1 METVTVTANVKEKK
15 VRIIAETINSQEN
28 TFQSYRRI
36 RVAAYCRVSTK
47 QEEQINSYEVQKK
60 HYTEK
65 INANPEWQMVGIFAD
80 KGITGTSV
88 LKRDE
93 FNKMIKLCKSKKIDM
108 ILVKSI
114 SRFAR
119 NTVDCLHY
127 TRMLKTLGIDV
138 YFEEQGIHS
147 IKSDAEFYISI
158 YGTIAQSESE
168 NISANVKWGKL
179 QSAKEGK
186 VAFTYKNFLG
196 YRKGAEGN
204 PEIDEEQAETVKIIY
219 DRFLAGDS
227 LKQIAVKLQNE
238 KRLSPSGKSE
248 WSTATIRSILS
259 NEKYKGD
266 AIINKTFT
274 VDCLTKEIRKNNGER
289 PKYYVENNHPAI
301 IDAETFGRVQEELAR
316 RIGKKKVK
324 EIGTKTEQ
332 GKYSSKYALTELLI
346 CGECHTPY
354 RRCTWTA
361 HGEKR
366 IVWRCVKRLDYG
378 KKYCHNSPT
387 LEEYRIQAAIV
398 NAIQT
403 FAQQDPQLLK
413 NLKSHIERGINDAVR
428 EDDSLDIQLRL
439 AAVEKEINEL
449 FNMISVDTIESFD
462 EKKAEELLS
471 EKNKLQAELDRI
483 AELNQ
488 KDKNKQSRITEIMD
502 LIDGLKNR
510 TLVYD
515 DSLIRQIIEAII
527 VESKEKIKVIFIGG
541 YEMEQVL

>member
-1 METVTVTANVKEKK
+1 METVTANAKEKK
-15 VRIIAETINSQEN
+15 VRIIAETINLQEN

-93 FNKMIKLCKSKKIDM
+93 FNKMIKLCKNKKIDM

-186 VAFTYKNFLG
+186 VAFMYKNFLG
-196 YRKGAEGN
+196 YRKGTDGN
-204 PEIDEEQAETVKIIY
+204 PEIDEEQAETVKRIY

-238 KRLSPSGKSE
+238 KRLSPSGRNE

-387 LEEYRIQAAIV
+387 LEESRIQAAIV
-398 NAIQT
+398 NAIQK

-413 NLKSHIERGINDAVR
+413 TLKSHIERGINDAVR

-449 FNMISVDTIESFD
+449 FNTISVDTIESFD

-471 EKNKLQAELDRI
+471 EKNKLQAESDRI
-483 AELNQ
+483 AELNW
-488 KDKNKQSRITEIMD
+488 KDKNKQSRIAEITE
-502 LIDGLKNR
+502 LLDGIKNR
-510 TLVYD
+510 TMEYD
-515 DSLIRQIIEAII
+515 DRLVRQIIEAII

-541 YEMEQVL
+541 YEIDQVL

>member
-1 METVTVTANVKEKK
+1 MENIAENTREKK
-15 VRIIAETINSQEN
+15 VRLIHEAINVQEN

-47 QEEQINSYEVQKK
+47 QEEQLNSYEVQKK
-60 HYTEK
+60 FYTEK
-65 INANPEWQMVGIFAD
+65 INSNPEWQMVGIFAD

-93 FNKMIKLCKSKKIDM
+93 FNKMIKLCKDKKIDM

-127 TRMLKTLGIDV
+127 TRMLKALGVDV
-138 YFEEQGIHS
+138 FFEEQGIHS

-186 VAFTYKNFLG
+186 VVFSYKNFLG
-196 YRKGAEGN
+196 YRKGEDGK
-204 PEIDEEQAETVKIIY
+204 PEIDEEQAETVRMIY

-227 LKQIAVKLQNE
+227 LKQIAEKLQNE
-238 KRLSPSGKSE
+238 QRLSPSGKSE
-248 WSTATIRSILS
+248 WSSSTIRSILS

-274 VDCLTKEIRKNNGER
+274 VDCLTKEVRKNRGER
-289 PKYYVENNHPAI
+289 PKYYVENSHPAI
-301 IDAETFGRVQEELAR
+301 IDAEMFGRAQEELAR

-324 EIGTKTEQ
+324 EIGTKIEQ
-332 GKYSSKYALTELLI
+332 GKYSSKYALTELLV

-361 HGEKR
+361 HGRKQ

-387 LEEYRIQAAIV
+387 LEENSLQTAIV
-398 NAIQT
+398 NAIQK

-413 NLKSHIERGINDAVR
+413 TLKSHIEKGINNAVR
-428 EDDSLDIQLRL
+428 EDNSLDIQLRL
-439 AAVEKEINEL
+439 VAVEKEINEL
-449 FNMISVDTIESFD
+449 FNTISVDTIESFD
-462 EKKAEELLS
+462 EKKAEELLA
-471 EKNKLQAELDRI
+471 EKNKLQAELDRL
-483 AELNQ
+483 AELHQ
-488 KDKNKQSRITEIMD
+488 KDKNKQSRIAEIMD

-510 TLVYD
+510 TPVYD
-515 DSLIRQIIEAII
+515 DSLIRQIIEEII

-541 YEMEQVL
+541 YEVEQEM

>member
-1 METVTVTANVKEKK
+1 METVTANAKEKK
-15 VRIIAETINSQEN
+15 VRIIAETINLQEN
-28 TFQSYRRI
+28 TFLSYRRI

-186 VAFTYKNFLG
+186 VAFMYKNFLG
-196 YRKGAEGN
+196 YRKGTDGN

-238 KRLSPSGKSE
+238 KRLSPSGRNE

-316 RIGKKKVK
+316 RVGKKKVK

-387 LEEYRIQAAIV
+387 LDETRIQAAIV
-398 NAIQT
+398 NAIQK

-413 NLKSHIERGINDAVR
+413 TLKSHIERGINDAVR

-449 FNMISVDTIESFD
+449 FNTISVDTIESFD

-471 EKNKLQAELDRI
+471 EKNKLQSELDRI
-483 AELNQ
+483 AELNW
-488 KDKNKQSRITEIMD
+488 KDKNKQSRIAEITE
-502 LIDGLKNR
+502 LLDGIKNR
-510 TLVYD
+510 TMEYD
-515 DSLIRQIIEAII
+515 DRLVRQIIEAVI

-541 YEMEQVL
+541 YEIEQGM